1 MIQIRRAR
9 PDDAAAIGAVHV
21 AAWRDTYAGVLP
33 DSYLAALSSP
43 RLAAGYRRNILARE
57 RGDAAFVACLP
68 AGGEVVG
75 FGTAGRARRPNMA
88 EGEIETLYLLPD
100 WRDQGIGRRL
110 MRAAAA
116 HLGAVGCR
124 SAMLWVLSANNA
136 GWFYRHLGGRLT
148 CRETIRVGGQPVEQS
163 AVLWDPLSL
172 LLEATAQPRAQG

>member
-21 AAWRDTYAGVLP
+21 ASWRDAYAGILP
-33 DSYLAALSSP
+33 DAYLAALSGT
-43 RLAAGYRRNILARE
+43 RVAAGYHRSLLTRE
-57 RGDAAFVACLP
+57 RGEAAFVACAP
-68 AGGEVVG
+68 AGGDVVG
-75 FGTAGRARRPNMA
+75 FGTAARARRPGMA

-124 SAMLWVLSANNA
+124 SVMLWVLSANNA
-136 GWFYRHLGGRLT
+136 GWFYRRLGGRLT

-172 LLEATAQPRAQG
+172 LLEATASPRAER